1 MRLEFVRGH
10 CIMAECSDSRSIGMG
25 VSVMGCYN
33 SSDMTENKQDSNTP
47 ASNQTLNKLRAAVL
61 GANDGIVST
70 SAVLMGVAGAT
81 NNTGAIFTAGLAALV
96 AGALS
101 MAVGEYVSVSS
112 QSDAEKAFID
122 KERVLLADDPEG
134 QFEDL
139 VKHYV
144 DQGIQESTAREVAA
158 ELTKNDPLKA
168 HLMTQFGMEEDDV
181 VNPTHAAVASLLSFT
196 AGGLIPFITILV
208 APVDIRIWAT
218 GVAVLFALCATG
230 YLSAT
235 AGGASRRRAIIRVII
250 GGVLAM
256 VITYFVGRL
265 FGTSIA

>member
-1 MRLEFVRGH
+1 
-10 CIMAECSDSRSIGMG
+10 
-25 VSVMGCYN
+25 
-33 SSDMTENKQDSNTP
+33 MTEKKQDSNSP
-47 ASNQTLNKLRAAVL
+47 ASNQSLNKLRAAVL

-70 SAVLMGVAGAT
+70 SSVLMGVAGAT

-122 KERVLLADDPEG
+122 KERTLLASDPAG
-134 QFEDL
+134 QFDGL

-144 DQGIQESTAREVAA
+144 DQGIQETTAREVAT
-158 ELTKNDPLKA
+158 ELTKTDALKA

-181 VNPTHAAVASLLSFT
+181 VNPMHAAVASLLSFT
-196 AGGLIPFITILV
+196 VGGLIPFVVIL
-208 APVDIRIWAT
+208 ATPMGIRIWAT
-218 GVAVLFALCATG
+218 GFAVLLALCATG

-235 AGGASRRRAIIRVII
+235 AGGASRRRAIIRVIV
-250 GGVLAM
+250 GGVMAM

-265 FGTSIA
+265 FGTSVA

>member
-1 MRLEFVRGH
+1 
-10 CIMAECSDSRSIGMG
+10 
-25 VSVMGCYN
+25 
-33 SSDMTENKQDSNTP
+33 MTDKKQDTTNAP
-47 ASNQTLNKLRAAVL
+47 ASNQSLNKLRAAVL

-112 QSDAEKAFID
+112 QSDAEKAFIE
-122 KERVLLADDPEG
+122 KERTLLRTDPEG
-134 QFEDL
+134 QLESL
-139 VKHYV
+139 VQHYV
-144 DQGIQESTAREVAA
+144 DQGIHETTAREVAV
-158 ELTKNDPLKA
+158 ELTKTDALKA
-168 HLMTQFGMEEDDV
+168 HLMAQFGMEEDDV

-196 AGGLIPFITILV
+196 VGGLIPFITILA
-208 APVDIRIWAT
+208 APVNIRIWAT
-218 GVAVLFALCATG
+218 GFAVLLALCATG
-230 YLSAT
+230 YLSAK
-235 AGGASRRRAIIRVII
+235 AGNASRRRAILRVVI

-256 VITYFVGRL
+256 VITFFVGRL